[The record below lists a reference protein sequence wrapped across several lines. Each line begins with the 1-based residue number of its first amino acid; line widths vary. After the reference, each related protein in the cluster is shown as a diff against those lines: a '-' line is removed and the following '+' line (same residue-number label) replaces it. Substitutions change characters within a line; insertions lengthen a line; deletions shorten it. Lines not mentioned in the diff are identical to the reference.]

1 MNRRIHRQVP
11 IIRLPLDYSV
21 VLERAQR
28 RRERRR
34 DFVSGLLWVASFA
47 LLMSILAMFQPE
59 DKPPMM
65 TIEWT
70 GDAIPH

>member
-34 DFVSGLLWVASFA
+34 DFVSGLLWVTIIVLA
-47 LLMSILAMFQPE
+47 LAFVSMFQPD